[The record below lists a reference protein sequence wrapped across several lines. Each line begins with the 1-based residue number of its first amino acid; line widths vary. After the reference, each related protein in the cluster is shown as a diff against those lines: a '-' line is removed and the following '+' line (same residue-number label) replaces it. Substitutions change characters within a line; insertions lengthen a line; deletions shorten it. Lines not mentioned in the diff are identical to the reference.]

1 MTAAAYRRSRLD
13 TAAATRDAATMCRL
27 FGMTGGRQAV
37 RATFWLLEAPDS
49 LAQQS
54 RREPDGT
61 GIGWF
66 GDDRRP
72 HVAKQPLAAY
82 EDEAFAREARELRS
96 TTFVAHIRYA
106 TTGAVLPANTHPFE
120 QRGRLFAH
128 NGVVEDLERLE
139 HELGDDRSLVHGDT
153 DSERLFALIT
163 RETERHDGDPGA
175 GIVAAVRW
183 VAAELP
189 VLAINIILAGPEDL
203 WALRYPD
210 VHELWVLERGPGGQH
225 GTRHF
230 DAGSAAGRVRVR
242 SGDLAREPAVVV
254 ASEPMDEDPGWR
266 QMAPG
271 ELIHVT
277 GDLRVASA
285 IVLDSA
291 PARPLTVADLEPR
304 AAAAQAPPPGAARP

>member
-120 QRGRLFAH
+120 QHGRLFAH

>member
-1 MTAAAYRRSRLD
+1 
-13 TAAATRDAATMCRL
+13 MCRL
-27 FGMTGGRQAV
+27 FGMTGGREAV

-61 GIGWF
+61 GVGWF
-66 GDDRRP
+66 DGERCA

-82 EDEAFAREARELRS
+82 EDQTFARAARELRS

-106 TTGAVLPANTHPFE
+106 TTGAVLPVNTHPFE

-128 NGVVEDLERLE
+128 NGVVEDLERLDR
-139 HELGDDRSLVHGDT
+139 ELGDDRALVRGDT

-175 GIVAAVRW
+175 GIVAAARW
-183 VAAELP
+183 VSAQLP
-189 VLAINIILAGPEDL
+189 MFAINLVLAGPEDL

-210 VHELWVLERGPGGQH
+210 VHELWVLERAPGGQH
-225 GTRHF
+225 GMRHF

-242 SGDLAREPAVVV
+242 SGQLARDRAVII
-254 ASEPMDEDPGWR
+254 ASEPMDEDPRWR
-266 QMAPG
+266 PMASG
-271 ELIHVT
+271 ELLHVT

-285 IVLDSA
+285 IVLDSP
-291 PARPLTVADLEPR
+291 PAKQLTLADLQPR
-304 AAAAQAPPPGAARP
+304 AAAAQAAPPGAARP

>member
-1 MTAAAYRRSRLD
+1 MASAAH
-13 TAAATRDAATMCRL
+13 DAPAMCRL
-27 FGMTGGRQAV
+27 FGMSGGRHAV

-66 GDDRRP
+66 DDERRP

-106 TTGAVLPANTHPFE
+106 TTGALLPENTHPFE

-139 HELGDDRSLVHGDT
+139 RELGDDFALVHGDT

-163 RETERHDGDPGA
+163 RETERHGGDPGA
-175 GIVAAVRW
+175 GIVAAARW

-189 VLAINIILAGPEDL
+189 MFAINLILAGPEDL
-203 WALRYPD
+203 WALLYPD
-210 VHELWVLERGPGGQH
+210 VHELWVLERGPGGPR
-225 GTRHF
+225 GTRHL
-230 DAGSAAGRVRVR
+230 DASSAAGRVRVR
-242 SGDLAREPAVVV
+242 SGELAREPAVIV

-266 QMAPG
+266 QLAPG
-271 ELIHVT
+271 ELVHVT
-277 GDLRVASA
+277 GDLRVASE

-291 PARPLTVADLEPR
+291 PARQLTLADLQPR
-304 AAAAQAPPPGAARP
+304 AAAAQAAPAGAARP